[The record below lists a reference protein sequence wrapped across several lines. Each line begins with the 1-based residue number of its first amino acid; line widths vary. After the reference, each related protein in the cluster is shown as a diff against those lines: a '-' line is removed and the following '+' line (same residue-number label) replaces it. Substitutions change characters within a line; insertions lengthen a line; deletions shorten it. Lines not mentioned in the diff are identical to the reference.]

1 MKESPC
7 IDTLATQPMSCRPR
21 NEGAYLGAAPFG
33 MTCRDIHL
41 SLGPFQGITDAP
53 FRNVFKRHFGGID
66 KFYTPFFTGIH
77 KEEHAKNL
85 QGEEIDPRYN
95 YVETLTPQILSTDA
109 EEILRFAKQCKE
121 LGYKE
126 INLNM
131 GCPFPRVANKKR
143 GSGLLPYPDKVES
156 MLEGVFEHI
165 GDMKFSVKC
174 RLGYFSPDEIDAII
188 PIFNKYPLSELIIH
202 PRIGKQLYKGEADVE
217 RFKALIPYINAP
229 LVYNGD
235 VFSVESFERIR
246 GVIESLSCG
255 RLRVKPAMTPI
266 EETSPKS
273 VIAGKNPQSTV
284 LKGYMLGRGILAN
297 PFLAEDIKASVIA
310 RRNDEAIQKSVSLD
324 CIVPRNDAKLQSE
337 RTERLHNYVIDL
349 YEDRLHHAGGSPKV
363 LGRMKELWSYLMNSF
378 EEPQVVWRKIKK
390 INALNEYEEA
400 VETIFKEIAIK

>member
-1 MKESPC
+1 
-7 IDTLATQPMSCRPR
+7 MSQ
-21 NEGAYLGAAPFG
+21 LV
-33 MTCRDIHL
+33 L

-66 KFYTPFFTGIH
+66 KYYTPFFTGIH

-85 QGEEIDPRYN
+85 QSEEIDPRCN
-95 YVETLTPQILSTDA
+95 DVETLTPQILSTDA
-109 EEILRFAKQCKE
+109 EEILRFAKQCKA

-143 GSGLLPYPDKVES
+143 GCGLLPYPDKVETV
-156 MLEGVFEHI
+156 LERIFEEI
-165 GDMKFSVKC
+165 DIKFSVKC

-188 PIFNKYPLSELIIH
+188 PIFNRFPLSELIIH

-235 VFSVESFERIR
+235 IFSVECF
-246 GVIESLSCG
+246 G
-255 RLRVKPAMTPI
+255 RVQGIINDGP
-266 EETSPKS
+266 
-273 VIAGKNPQSTV
+273 STDSRTCKLV
-284 LKGYMLGRGILAN
+284 NQFMLGRGILTN
-297 PFLAEDIKASVIA
+297 PFLAEGIKASVIA
-310 RRNDEAIQKSVSLD
+310 RRNDEAIQKSGSLD
-324 CIVPRNDAKLQSE
+324 CFVPRNDAKRQSE
-337 RTERLHNYVIDL
+337 KAERLHNYVLDL

-390 INALNEYEEA
+390 INALKEYEEA
-400 VETIFKEIAIK
+400 VETVFKEMAIR

>member
-1 MKESPC
+1 MS
-7 IDTLATQPMSCRPR
+7 QPV
-21 NEGAYLGAAPFG
+21 
-33 MTCRDIHL
+33 L

-53 FRNVFKRHFGGID
+53 FRNVFKRHFGGVD

-95 YVETLTPQILSTDA
+95 NVETLTPQILSTDA
-109 EEILRFAKQCKE
+109 EEILRFAKQCQQ

-143 GSGLLPYPDKVES
+143 GCGLLPYPDKVET
-156 MLEGVFEHI
+156 MLDRVFDEI
-165 GDMKFSVKC
+165 DTKFSVKC
-174 RLGYFSPDEIDAII
+174 RLGYFSPEEIDAII

-217 RFKALIPYINAP
+217 RFRALVPSINAP

-235 VFSVESFERIR
+235 IVSVESFNRISNA
-246 GVIESLSCG
+246 VQP
-255 RLRVKPAMTPI
+255 V
-266 EETSPKS
+266 
-273 VIAGKNPQSTV
+273 NQF
-284 LKGYMLGRGILAN
+284 MLGRGILAH
-297 PFLAEDIKASVIA
+297 PFLAEQIKNDIADTDDK
-310 RRNDEAIQKSVSLD
+310 
-324 CIVPRNDAKLQSE
+324 
-337 RTERLHNYVIDL
+337 TERLHNYVLDL
-349 YEDRLHHAGGSPKV
+349 YEDRLRHAGGNPKV

-390 INALNEYEEA
+390 INALKEYEDA
-400 VETIFKEIAIK
+400 VETIFKEIPIK

>member
-1 MKESPC
+1 MNK
-7 IDTLATQPMSCRPR
+7 
-21 NEGAYLGAAPFG
+21 PF
-33 MTCRDIHL
+33 L

-66 KFYTPFFTGIH
+66 KYYTPFFTGIH

-85 QGEEIDPRYN
+85 QGEEIDPLCN
-95 YVETLTPQILSTDA
+95 DVETLTPQILSTDA
-109 EEILRFAKQCKE
+109 EEILRFAKQCQQ
-121 LGYKE
+121 LGYQE

-143 GSGLLPYPDKVES
+143 GSGLLPYPDKVGT
-156 MLEGVFEHI
+156 MLERVFEEI
-165 GDMKFSVKC
+165 DIKFSVKC
-174 RLGYFSPDEIDAII
+174 RLGYFDPKEIDAIL
-188 PIFNKYPLSELIIH
+188 PIFNKFPISELIIH

-235 VFSVESFERIR
+235 IVSEESFNRISNA
-246 GVIESLSCG
+246 VQP
-255 RLRVKPAMTPI
+255 V
-266 EETSPKS
+266 
-273 VIAGKNPQSTV
+273 NQF
-284 LKGYMLGRGILAN
+284 MLGRGILAN
-297 PFLAEDIKASVIA
+297 PFLAEQIKNDKASTH
-310 RRNDEAIQKSVSLD
+310 DK
-324 CIVPRNDAKLQSE
+324 
-337 RTERLHNYVIDL
+337 TERLHNYVIDL

-390 INALNEYEEA
+390 INALKEYEEA